1 MQIGSATRNSIFTWL
16 TVTVFGALAGHGYVT
31 VASGTIPPEV
41 LQTWPGLRTGAT
53 IGGLF
58 SGFEIFVMRG
68 PVGAWLRRRAFLTA
82 LFIRVL
88 VHTAIVVCAL
98 LSNRIITGLL
108 IGHFVPNA
116 FDRREILQDVVYS
129 FLVVALILFVLQMR
143 ALIGGRTLLNVVLG
157 RYRRPVREQ
166 RIFLLIDLTGST
178 PLAGKIG
185 DERFHAFL
193 SAFFLE
199 IDAAVTQFDGEIYSY
214 IGDAM
219 IASWPLREPARN
231 VKAVEAIFAA
241 RERLAQREPWFK
253 ARFGEAPRFR
263 AVLHGGSVVAGECGD
278 SRRQITY
285 LGDVLNTTARL
296 EALSKLLGADNMISH
311 HLLDQIALPDGI
323 VTEEMGCHQLK
334 GVAEPMAVNALI
346 PILRDDNSA

>member
-1 MQIGSATRNSIFTWL
+1 MQIGSATTNSILTWL

-53 IGGLF
+53 IAGLF
-58 SGFEIFVMRG
+58 SGFEIFAMRG
-68 PVGAWLRRRAFLTA
+68 PVGARLRRRAFLTA
-82 LFIRVL
+82 LFIRGL
-88 VHTAIVVCAL
+88 VHTAIVVSAL

-108 IGHFVPNA
+108 IGHFPLHA
-116 FDRREILQDVVYS
+116 FRRELLQDVVYS

-157 RYRRPVREQ
+157 RYHRPVREQ
-166 RIFLLIDLTGST
+166 RIFLLIDLIGST

-185 DERFHAFL
+185 DERFHEFL

-214 IGDAM
+214 VGDAM
-219 IASWPLREPARN
+219 IASWPLREPKYN

-241 RERLAQREPWFK
+241 RGRLAHREPWFK

-263 AVLHGGSVVAGECGD
+263 AVLHGGPIVAGECGD

-296 EALSKLLGADNMISH
+296 EALSKQLGIDNMISR
-311 HLLDQIALPDGI
+311 HLLDQLTLPDGI
-323 VTEEMGCHQLK
+323 AAEEMGCHQLR
-334 GVAEPMAVNALI
+334 GVVEPMAVNALI
-346 PILRDDNSA
+346 TVLRDDNSA